1 MQHHCSSMQHKVEV
15 AAKITINWR
24 WQWWQRLEQWWWHG
38 SSTAMQHHHSRL
50 QCKMEV
56 PAKKSRKQSTRVGG
70 DGRQHAV
77 GKYYNPA
84 ELSTSSVWILQLQQ
98 EEEKRKKKGC
108 HKLVQLLPQCTK
120 KSNCFFSVSVC
131 SSNQMQ
137 CLLEQH
143 YTEGST
149 WRAYEVTDI
158 ITLVGVVA
166 NDSKYSDHEHHVTS
180 WIKIVP
186 PLL

>member
-38 SSTAMQHHHSRL
+38 SNTAMQHHHSRL

-77 GKYYNPA
+77 GKYYNLA
-84 ELSTSSVWILQLQQ
+84 ELSTSSVCIFTITARTRKEK
-98 EEEKRKKKGC
+98 EEGLPQTSAAATTVYQKE
-108 HKLVQLLPQCTK
+108 QLLLLCQCVFK
-120 KSNCFFSVSVC
+120 QSNAVPFGTTLYRRIYMEGIW
-131 SSNQMQ
+131 SNRYNHIGGCCGQWQ
-137 CLLEQH
+137 
-143 YTEGST
+143 
-149 WRAYEVTDI
+149 
-158 ITLVGVVA
+158 
-166 NDSKYSDHEHHVTS
+166 
-180 WIKIVP
+180 
-186 PLL
+186 